1 MNLRKQKM
9 IPEIVKE
16 SRTSKGYT
24 QKELSDIT
32 KISLRSIQR
41 IENGEVVP
49 RMYTLKTLAKSLD
62 FSLDFLNEQES
73 EQTSENISNLERKI
87 ILSVGGGVLLFFLA
101 LAFIA
106 QSSRFPETG
115 FEFLLYCASMVGL
128 YIIYLLRVWR
138 SKS

>member
-1 MNLRKQKM
+1 M
-9 IPEIVKE
+9 IADIVKGR
-16 SRTSKGYT
+16 RTSKGYT

-49 RMYTLKTLAKSLD
+49 RMYTLKTLAESLD
-62 FSLDFLNEQES
+62 FSLDFLDEQES
-73 EQTSENISNLERKI
+73 EQIPGNISNLERKI
-87 ILSVGGGVLLFFLA
+87 ILSVGGGVFLFFLA

-115 FEFLLYCASMVGL
+115 FEFLLYGAFIMGL
-128 YIIYLLRVWR
+128 YMMFLLRVWK
-138 SKS
+138 SKI